1 VWEVVFVSLAEA
13 FWMTKPCWKGCR
25 KSEPRD
31 KVVAEGGKVWY
42 FLWGSQIAT
51 WNQKANT
58 LRVDDCHWK
67 TPLTFKRLNRIL
79 SKLQIFIRSI
89 HGVTYLVDSTVGTEY
104 VWEGA
109 HLIYLESLAVHPGVL
124 RKTNPKVSQAL
135 RKYYATATE
144 LMSKNRQLVTE
155 TLTDEVVCLIPKLY
169 SDGQFQLS
177 LLGLYVNGDALRGYV
192 GKVACSKVYSAFMKN
207 TTQSLADHLTM
218 KGEELYGQEIL
229 SALSEFRV
237 ETAWLPPKV
246 VRQLAL
252 LKLVEA

>member
-1 VWEVVFVSLAEA
+1 MSLAEA
-13 FWMTKPCWKGCR
+13 FWMAKPCWKGCR
-25 KSEPRD
+25 KSGPRD
-31 KVVAEGGKVWY
+31 KVVVEGGEVRY
-42 FLWGSQIAT
+42 FLWGSQIVT
-51 WNQKANT
+51 WNKKENT

-67 TPLTFKRLNRIL
+67 TTLTFKRLNSIL
-79 SKLQIFIRSI
+79 SKLPIFIRSI
-89 HGVTYLVDSTVGTEY
+89 HGVTCLVDSTTGTEY
-104 VWEGA
+104 VWEGV
-109 HLIYLESLAVHPGVL
+109 HLIHLETHAVHPGIL

-135 RKYYATATE
+135 QKYYTTATE
-144 LMSKNRQLVTE
+144 LMSKHRQLVAQ

-169 SDGQFQLS
+169 SNGQFQLS
-177 LLGLYVNGDALRGYV
+177 LLGLYVNGDAFRGYV

-229 SALSEFRV
+229 SAISEFRV
-237 ETAWLPPKV
+237 ETTCLPPKV

>member
-1 VWEVVFVSLAEA
+1 VSLAEA

-31 KVVAEGGKVWY
+31 KVVVECGEVRY

-51 WNQKANT
+51 WNQKENI
-58 LRVDDCHWK
+58 LWVDVCHWK
-67 TPLTFKRLNRIL
+67 TPLTFKRLNSIL
-79 SKLQIFIRSI
+79 SKLQISIRSI
-89 HGVTYLVDSTVGTEY
+89 RGVTCLVDSTTGVEY
-104 VWEGA
+104 VWEGV
-109 HLIYLESLAVHPGVL
+109 HRIYLGTHVVHPGIL

-135 RKYYATATE
+135 QKYYATAVE
-144 LMSKNRQLVTE
+144 LMSKHRHLVAQ

-177 LLGLYVNGDALRGYV
+177 MLGLYVNGDDFRGYV

-207 TTQSLADHLTM
+207 TTQALADHLTL
-218 KGEELYGQEIL
+218 KGEELCGQEIL

-237 ETAWLPPKV
+237 ETAWLPSKV

>member
-1 VWEVVFVSLAEA
+1 MSLAEA

-25 KSEPRD
+25 KNEPRD
-31 KVVAEGGKVWY
+31 KVVVECAEVRY

-51 WNQKANT
+51 WNKKEHT
-58 LRVDDCHWK
+58 LWVDDCHWK
-67 TPLTFKRLNRIL
+67 TPLTFKRLNSIL

-89 HGVTYLVDSTVGTEY
+89 HGVTYLVDSTTGVEY
-104 VWEGA
+104 VWAGA
-109 HLIYLESLAVHPGVL
+109 HRIHLESHVVYPGVL
-124 RKTNPKVSQAL
+124 RKTNLKVSQAL
-135 RKYYATATE
+135 RKYYATAAE
-144 LMSKNRQLVTE
+144 RMSKHRHLVAQ

-177 LLGLYVNGDALRGYV
+177 IIGLYVNGDDFRGYV

-207 TTQSLADHLTM
+207 TTQSLADHLTL
-218 KGEELYGQEIL
+218 KGEALCGQEIL

-237 ETAWLPPKV
+237 ETAHLPQKIV
-246 VRQLAL
+246 QQLAL